1 MFRTIG
7 DRPSLWECRL
17 PAEVLR
23 LPQELARVDA
33 LLDDPAFFAPFVP
46 YFHPVLGRPSTPVEC
61 YLRLMF
67 LKFRYRLGYES
78 LCAEVSDSISWR
90 RFCRIPLDGKVPH
103 PTTLMKL
110 TTRCGDQAVAG
121 LNEALLA
128 KAAGAKLLRTSRL
141 RADTTVVPANV
152 CYPTDSGLLAR
163 AIRRI
168 AAVGRRIQAA
178 GGATRTRV
186 RDRSRAAGRRA
197 HAIAA
202 KLSSRA
208 AQARDE
214 KQAVVLRMTGEL
226 ACLAGRAAREAWRML
241 AGGRRALRRATAKA
255 AALAAAGIRD
265 AAAGRRRGRLRR
277 AVDDLAGL
285 LEVTITVAAQARQR
299 IAGDMPDGACRRV
312 SLHDEDARPIAKGRL
327 GKPVE
332 FGYKAQVTDNDDGVI
347 LDHALEQGNP
357 ADGPQLAP
365 AVARVIKRT
374 GKKPRTG
381 TADRSY
387 GEKSIEDDL
396 HALGV
401 RHVVIPRKGKPGK
414 ARQAAERR
422 PAFRRAVKWRTGSE
436 GRISTLKRGYGWDR
450 TRLDGT
456 GGARTWT
463 GYGVL
468 AHNLVKISTLAS

>member
-1 MFRTIG
+1 MFRTVG
-7 DRPSLWECRL
+7 DRPPLWEALL

-23 LPQELARVDA
+23 LPAELARVDA
-33 LLDDPAFFAPFVP
+33 LLDDPAFSAPFAP
-46 YFHPVLGRPSTPVEC
+46 YFHPVLGRPSTPAEC

-67 LKFRYRLGYES
+67 LKFRYRLGFES

-110 TTRCGDQAVAG
+110 TIRCGSAAVDG

-128 KAAGAKLLRTSRL
+128 RAAGEKLLRTARL
-141 RADTTVVPANV
+141 RADTTVLPANV
-152 CYPTDSGLLAR
+152 SYPTDSGLLAR
-163 AIRRI
+163 AVRRI
-168 AAVGRRIQAA
+168 AATGRRVQAA

-186 RDRSRAAGRRA
+186 RDRSRAAGKRA
-197 HAIAA
+197 HAIAV

-214 KQAVVLRMTGEL
+214 KQAAVARVTGEL
-226 ACLAGRAAREAWRML
+226 AGLAERAASEARRLL
-241 AGGRRALRRATAKA
+241 ANARRALRRADAKA
-255 AALAAAGIRD
+255 AALAAAGLTD

-277 AVDDLAGL
+277 AVSDLARL
-285 LEVTITVAAQARQR
+285 LEVTRQVAAQARQR
-299 IAGDMPDGACRRV
+299 LAGTMPPGATRRI
-312 SLHDEDARPIAKGRL
+312 SLHEPDARPIAKGRL

-332 FGYKAQVTDNDDGVI
+332 FGYKAQVTDNDDGVV
-347 LDHALEQGNP
+347 LDYAVEQGNP

-365 AVARVIKRT
+365 AIGRVIRRT
-374 GKKPRTG
+374 GGKPRTV

-387 GEKSIEDDL
+387 GEKSVEDDL
-396 HALGV
+396 RCLGV

-422 PAFRRAVKWRTGSE
+422 PAFRRAVKWRTGCE
-436 GRISTLKRGYGWDR
+436 GRISTLKRQYGWDR

-456 GGARTWT
+456 EGARTWA
-463 GYGVL
+463 GYGIL
-468 AHNLVKISTLAS
+468 AHNLVKVSTLAS

>member
-7 DRPSLWECRL
+7 DGPSSWELLL
-17 PAEVLR
+17 PPEVLR
-23 LPQELARVDA
+23 LPGELSRVDA
-33 LLDDPAFFAPFVP
+33 FLDDPVFFAPFAP

-61 YLRLMF
+61 CLRLMF

-110 TTRCGDQAVAG
+110 TTRCGADAVAG

-128 KAAGAKLLRTSRL
+128 KAAGQKLLRVSRL
-141 RADTTVVPANV
+141 RADTTVVCANV
-152 CYPTDSGLLAR
+152 AYPTDSGLLAR
-163 AIRRI
+163 AVRRI
-168 AAVGRRIQAA
+168 AATGRRIQAA

-186 RDRSRAAGRRA
+186 RDRSRAVGKRA

-202 KLSSRA
+202 KLRSRA

-214 KQAVVLRMTGEL
+214 KQAVVARVTGE
-226 ACLAGRAAREAWRML
+226 
-241 AGGRRALRRATAKA
+241 
-255 AALAAAGIRD
+255 
-265 AAAGRRRGRLRR
+265 
-277 AVDDLAGL
+277 
-285 LEVTITVAAQARQR
+285 QARQR
-299 IAGDMPDGACRRV
+299 LAGTMPGGATRRV
-312 SLHDEDARPIAKGRL
+312 SLHELDARPIARGRL

-332 FGYKAQVTDNDDGVI
+332 FGYKAQVTDNDDGIIAGYAV
-347 LDHALEQGNP
+347 EQGNP

-365 AVARVIKRT
+365 AVQRVIKLT
-374 GKKPRTG
+374 GKKPATV

-387 GEKSIEDDL
+387 GEQAIEDDL
-396 HALGV
+396 HGLGV

-414 ARQAAERR
+414 TRQAAERR

-456 GGARTWT
+456 EGARTWA
-463 GYGVL
+463 GHGVL
-468 AHNLVKISTLAS
+468 AHNLVKISALAA